1 MKKKLKLKYNLLSKP
16 AKASIWYAI
25 CNVINKGIALFSTPI
40 FTRLLTEDEYG
51 TFTIFQS
58 WYSILLI
65 FSSLNVFLA
74 GYTKGLL
81 LFKDRKEQFTSSLLS
96 LTTLLTCCFGLIYL
110 MFVDFWTNLFE
121 LSPFLMIVMFVEL
134 LFMPALELWSAE
146 KRFDYDYKKYV
157 AISLTIAILGL
168 SGGIVGV
175 LLVSYKAEARIVADV
190 LSKVFFAAFFFVVII
205 WKGKKFFV
213 KEFWGYALRFNI
225 PLIPH
230 YLSNYV
236 LSQSDRIMIAKIEG
250 NEQTAYYSV
259 AYSISMMMTL
269 ITTAINNAI
278 TPYIYNTIESGEQ
291 CAIKKTRIII
301 RPVFC

>member
-1 MKKKLKLKYNLLSKP
+1 
-16 AKASIWYAI
+16 
-25 CNVINKGIALFSTPI
+25 
-40 FTRLLTEDEYG
+40 
-51 TFTIFQS
+51 
-58 WYSILLI
+58 
-65 FSSLNVFLA
+65 
-74 GYTKGLL
+74 
-81 LFKDRKEQFTSSLLS
+81 
-96 LTTLLTCCFGLIYL
+96 
-110 MFVDFWTNLFE
+110 
-121 LSPFLMIVMFVEL
+121 
-134 LFMPALELWSAE
+134 MPALELWSAE